1 MWAAQSAFAVMS
13 PLVHTSAKSSNV
25 WFSPISHSL
34 IHISVVV
41 MCCCCFHTM
50 PRAGWMLSKCGFTW
64 AIKWAVLFLCCS
76 DTSVGAAFKGIGLF
90 CSFIYWNAAQF
101 LSLTLKFLSIISCD
115 SFLQSFSLWIARII
129 FIFNIFVFS
138 WNQILSLAIM
148 VVYLLFLPTPAVL
161 LFAAATK
168 TPKKPHVCQAA
179 WSLSQCSS
187 SSHSLDQVG
196 FVISLIFSFMWDRKA
211 LCYWWQPRILIAC
224 SLLGFFGCL
233 LFGVFFPFIFYIK
246 PLFYRW
252 IKTVGVAGIYSGKE
266 GW

>member
-1 MWAAQSAFAVMS
+1 MFG
-13 PLVHTSAKSSNV
+13 
-25 WFSPISHSL
+25 FPISCFL
-34 IHISVVV
+34 IQISVVV

-50 PRAGWMLSKCGFTW
+50 PRAGRMLSKCGFIW

-138 WNQILSLAIM
+138 WNQIPSLAMM
-148 VVYLLFLPTPAVL
+148 VVYLLFLPTPTVL

-168 TPKKPHVCQAA
+168 TPTNPTFARQPGAFHSAVAA
-179 WSLSQCSS
+179 ATALTRWALSSLK
-187 SSHSLDQVG
+187 SSHLCGIGKLCATDGSLE
-196 FVISLIFSFMWDRKA
+196 F
-211 LCYWWQPRILIAC
+211 
-224 SLLGFFGCL
+224 
-233 LFGVFFPFIFYIK
+233 
-246 PLFYRW
+246 
-252 IKTVGVAGIYSGKE
+252 
-266 GW
+266 